1 MDAIEVMRT
10 TGACRRF
17 RPDPV
22 PDAVLARIFDAARFG
37 PQGGN
42 RQPVRFVVVRDPAL
56 KGRLAE
62 WYLARGRPIF
72 ESYRSGG
79 YRVGGAEPGGEPPP
93 MIREGLHL
101 AEHFAEVPVLV
112 VVCAVFSALLR
123 TDAELDRPGVVG
135 GASIYP
141 SVQNLLL
148 AARTEGLGACLTTL
162 SCADEPRVRG
172 LLGIPDEL
180 IVAAVVPL
188 GYPERPLPTKLS
200 RAPLADLV
208 FADRYGVPLF
218 AGTVP

>member
-1 MDAIEVMRT
+1 MDVIEVMRM
-10 TGACRRF
+10 TGSCRRF

-22 PDAVLARIFDAARFG
+22 PDAMLARIFDAARFG

-42 RQPVRFVVVRDPAL
+42 RQPVRYVVVRDPAT
-56 KGRLAE
+56 KRRLAE
-62 WYLARGRPIF
+62 WYLARAKPIF

-79 YRVGGAEPGGEPPP
+79 YRVGGAEPTEELPP

-101 AEHFAEVPVLV
+101 AEHLGDVPVLV
-112 VVCAVFSALLR
+112 VVCAEFSALLR
-123 TDAELDRPGVVG
+123 TDADLDRPGVVG

-162 SCADEPRVRG
+162 LCADEPKVRE
-172 LLGIPDEL
+172 LLGIPDDV

-188 GYPERPLPTKLS
+188 GYPERPLPTRLS
-200 RAPLADLV
+200 RAPVAEV
-208 FADRYGVPLF
+208 VYADRYGAPFL
-218 AGTVP
+218 AGGA